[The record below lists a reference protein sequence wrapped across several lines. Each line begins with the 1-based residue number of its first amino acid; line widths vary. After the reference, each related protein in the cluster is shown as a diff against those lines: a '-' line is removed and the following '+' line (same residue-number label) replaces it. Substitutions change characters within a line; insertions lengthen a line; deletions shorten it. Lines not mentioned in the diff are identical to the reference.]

1 MMYTRNAYMPI
12 ATYPEVVADGA
23 VLAATSYAAVLGGT
37 LHVTTFA
44 VDIPY
49 MSSGLGDFFVDVPGL
64 ARAVEQKSKAEC
76 HRLHALVQ
84 EYAGER
90 LDVYCTTR
98 TAVLGG
104 VLDAAAGQARY
115 FDVAL
120 LPWSGETMV
129 AQDMAQAVVF
139 GSGRPTIL
147 VPPSARAAALK
158 HIAIAWDGGRVAAR
172 ALGDALALLAEGGRV
187 SVLTVQDEKPLNGS
201 NLAGTLASSLENRG
215 IRAKPITITL
225 GERSIDEAL
234 QDAALTEGAQILA
247 MGGFGHSR
255 IRDFILGGATRGIF
269 TQVRLPV
276 LLSH

>member
-1 MMYTRNAYMPI
+1 
-12 ATYPEVVADGA
+12 
-23 VLAATSYAAVLGGT
+23 
-37 LHVTTFA
+37 
-44 VDIPY
+44 
-49 MSSGLGDFFVDVPGL
+49 
-64 ARAVEQKSKAEC
+64 
-76 HRLHALVQ
+76 
-84 EYAGER
+84 
-90 LDVYCTTR
+90 
-98 TAVLGG
+98 
-104 VLDAAAGQARY
+104 
-115 FDVAL
+115 
-120 LPWSGETMV
+120 MV

-187 SVLTVQDEKPLNGS
+187 SVLTVQDEKPLSGS

-225 GERSIDEAL
+225 GERSVDEAL